1 MPQPLVFVALA
12 LFSST
17 ALPQAY
23 PSKPVRIVVPF
34 AAGGAVDLLARM
46 VAPKLSDSFAQ
57 PVLVDNRPGAGGN
70 IGAEMVAK
78 AAPDGY
84 TLLLAP
90 VGQATLPALYRKLPY
105 SPTDLAAV
113 TQLVGTAFAAVVTPK
128 LPAASLKDLLA
139 LARSKPGGLNY
150 GSTGIGTAPHLAM
163 ELVRISAGVDIAH
176 VPYKGDAPLNAALM
190 AGEVETAIVPTST
203 ALPFINAGKIRTVGV
218 TGARR
223 LAAMP
228 DVPTMIE
235 AGLAGYEFTS
245 WQGLFAPAK
254 TPREIL
260 ARVHRDT
267 AAALNSPDVRDRLAT
282 QGAEVVASTPDE
294 FDAKYKAE
302 ISKFARIVREAKIP
316 LQD

>member
-1 MPQPLVFVALA
+1 MRLHTFLVALCLSGSA
-12 LFSST
+12 LAQSW
-17 ALPQAY
+17 

-57 PVLVDNRPGAGGN
+57 PIVIDNRPGAGGN
-70 IGAEMVAK
+70 IGAEMVAR

-105 SPTDLAAV
+105 SPNDLAAV
-113 TQLVGTAFAAVVTPK
+113 TQLVGTAFVAVVTPK
-128 LPAASLKDLLA
+128 LPAANLRELLA
-139 LARSKPGGLNY
+139 QAKSKPGSLNY

-163 ELVRISAGVDIAH
+163 ELVRISAGVDITH

-203 ALPFINAGKIRTVGV
+203 ALPFINAGKLRPVGV

-228 DVPTMIE
+228 EVPTMTE

-254 TPREIL
+254 TPREII

-302 ISKFARIVREAKIP
+302 IAKFARIVREAKIP

>member
-1 MPQPLVFVALA
+1 
-12 LFSST
+12 
-17 ALPQAY
+17 
-23 PSKPVRIVVPF
+23 VRIVVPF

-46 VAPKLSDSFAQ
+46 VSPKLSDSFAQ

-105 SPTDLAAV
+105 SPNDLAAV
-113 TQLVGTAFAAVVTPK
+113 TQLVGTAFVTVVTPK
-128 LPAASLKDLLA
+128 LPAANLKEMLA
-139 LARSKPGGLNY
+139 LAKSKAGGLNY

-163 ELVRISAGVDIAH
+163 ELVKLSAAVDITH
-176 VPYKGDAPLNAALM
+176 VPYKGDAPLNAGLM

-203 ALPFINAGKIRTVGV
+203 ALPFIKAGKIRPIGV

-228 DVPTMIE
+228 DVPTMVE

-245 WQGLFAPAK
+245 WQGFFAPAK
-254 TPREIL
+254 TPREVI
-260 ARVHRDT
+260 ARIHRDT
-267 AAALNSPDVRDRLAT
+267 AAALNSPDVRDRLAS

-302 ISKFARIVREAKIP
+302 VAKFARIVREAKIP
-316 LQD
+316 QQD